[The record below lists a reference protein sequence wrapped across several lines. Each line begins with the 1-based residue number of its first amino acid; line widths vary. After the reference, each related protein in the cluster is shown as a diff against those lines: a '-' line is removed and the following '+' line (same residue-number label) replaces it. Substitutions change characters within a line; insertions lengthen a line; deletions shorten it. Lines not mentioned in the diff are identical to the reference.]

1 MHFTKKNSFEKR
13 IELKNKLKQQKILKF
28 PGAYNPL
35 TAKLIAE
42 IGFEGIYISGGV
54 MANDLGIPDIGL
66 TTLKEVSYRANQISR
81 VTDLPAIVDA
91 DTGFGDCKK
100 TIETFENLGLS
111 GCHIEDQID
120 QKRCGHL
127 DNKEIISSAT
137 MVNKIKT
144 AVKAKKDKNFLV
156 IARTDANSVEGLKKT
171 IEIFEQLGL
180 SGCHIEDQIDEKRC
194 GHLDNKEIIPSAT
207 MVNKIKTAVK
217 AKKDKNF
224 LVIAR
229 TDANSVEGIKKTIN
243 RVKAYEDAG
252 ADIIFPEAM
261 KDEKEFEQIRKNSK
275 ANLLANMTEFGKSKL
290 LSANE
295 LENLG
300 YNIVIYPV
308 TTQRLAMKSV
318 EDGLRTIMND
328 GHQNNIIDK
337 MQTRKRLYEL
347 VEYEK
352 YNTPDKKITDFKTDG
367 HE

>member
-1 MHFTKKNSFEKR
+1 MHFTKKNSSEKR
-13 IELKNKLKQQKILKF
+13 IELKNKLSKQKILKF

-81 VTDLPAIVDA
+81 VTDLPSIVDA

-100 TIETFENLGLS
+100 TVET
-111 GCHIEDQID
+111 
-120 QKRCGHL
+120 
-127 DNKEIISSAT
+127 
-137 MVNKIKT
+137 
-144 AVKAKKDKNFLV
+144 
-156 IARTDANSVEGLKKT
+156 
-171 IEIFEQLGL
+171 FEQLGL
-180 SGCHIEDQIDEKRC
+180 SGCHIEDQIDLKRC
-194 GHLDNKEIIPSAT
+194 GHLDNKEIISLVD
-207 MVNKIKTAVK
+207 MVKKIKTAVNS
-217 AKKDKNF
+217 KKDKNF
-224 LVIAR
+224 LIIAR
-229 TDANSVEGIKKTIN
+229 TDANTVEGIEKTID
-243 RVKAYEDAG
+243 RIKAYEDAG

-261 KDEKEFEQIRKNSK
+261 KNEKEFEKIRKNSK
-275 ANLLANMTEFGKSKL
+275 VNLLANMTEFGKSKL
-290 LSANE
+290 LSTKE

-300 YNIVIYPV
+300 YSIVIYPV

-318 EDGLRTIMND
+318 EDGLYAIMKD

-352 YNTPDKKITDFKTDG
+352 YNTPDKKITDFKTDKRD
-367 HE
+367 

>member
-1 MHFTKKNSFEKR
+1 MHFTKKNSSEKR
-13 IELKNKLKQQKILKF
+13 IELINKLKKQKILRF

-42 IGFEGIYISGGV
+42 IGFDGVYISGGV
-54 MANDLGIPDIGL
+54 LSNDLGVPDIGL

-81 VTDLPAIVDA
+81 VSDLPTIVDA

-100 TIETFENLGLS
+100 TIETFEKLGLS
-111 GCHIEDQID
+111 GCHIEDQIE

-127 DNKEIISSAT
+127 DNKEIIPVED
-137 MVNKIKT
+137 MIKKIKK
-144 AVKAKKDKNFLV
+144 AVGAKKDKNFLI
-156 IARTDANSVEGLKKT
+156 IARTDSNT
-171 IEIFEQLGL
+171 
-180 SGCHIEDQIDEKRC
+180 
-194 GHLDNKEIIPSAT
+194 
-207 MVNKIKTAVK
+207 
-217 AKKDKNF
+217 
-224 LVIAR
+224 
-229 TDANSVEGIKKTIN
+229 VEGIKKTID

-252 ADIIFPEAM
+252 ADVIFPEAM
-261 KDEKEFEQIRKNSK
+261 RDEKEFEQIRKSSK
-275 ANLLANMTEFGKSKL
+275 VSLLANMTEFGKSKI
-290 LSANE
+290 LSAKT

-308 TTQRLAMKSV
+308 TTQRLAMKNV
-318 EDGLRTIMND
+318 EDGLKVIFKD

-352 YNTPDKKITDFKTDG
+352 YNTADKKITDFKTDG

>member
-1 MHFTKKNSFEKR
+1 MHFTKKNSSEKR
-13 IELKNKLKQQKILKF
+13 IELKNKLKKQKILKF

-54 MANDLGIPDIGL
+54 MANDLGVPDIGL

-81 VTDLPAIVDA
+81 VTDLPTIVDA

-127 DNKEIISSAT
+127 DNKEIIPSAI

-171 IEIFEQLGL
+171 I
-180 SGCHIEDQIDEKRC
+180 D
-194 GHLDNKEIIPSAT
+194 
-207 MVNKIKTAVK
+207 
-217 AKKDKNF
+217 
-224 LVIAR
+224 
-229 TDANSVEGIKKTIN
+229 

-261 KDEKEFEQIRKNSK
+261 KNEKEFEQIRKNSK

-318 EDGLRTIMND
+318 EDGLRAIMND
-328 GHQNNIIDK
+328 GHQNNVIDK